1 MTVSGELHRGS
12 LLPDLVK
19 TFIFW
24 SRISTEYVVMLT
36 NMKVMNFVYVHLL
49 VFMQEVELLS

>member
-1 MTVSGELHRGS
+1 MTVSGELHCGS

-24 SRISTEYVVMLT
+24 IRISTEYVVMLT